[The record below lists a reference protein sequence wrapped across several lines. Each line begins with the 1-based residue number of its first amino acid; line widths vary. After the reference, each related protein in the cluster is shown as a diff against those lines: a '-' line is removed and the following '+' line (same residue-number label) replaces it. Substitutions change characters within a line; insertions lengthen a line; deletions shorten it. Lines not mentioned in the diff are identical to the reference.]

1 MEVNR
6 EYSPDAEHVQL
17 ESKESV
23 NCAGS
28 CDATEA
34 ASPAPRCPSAG
45 DVDPPDKS
53 AELDR
58 GICTGEAVPAI
69 QETSELAGVDV
80 LQQAIT
86 AAAESRMI
94 SSMASH
100 DNPLRH
106 TLMPNIGGHGDYD
119 LAPTTPFRN
128 RHGEEPSAP
137 PLALHSTPS
146 LSVPVSDAMVVDSP
160 FLDTSPAHQEPIE
173 APRIQAFAKLE
184 FDDGQFYMNT
194 YSVILGRDIR
204 AARAAYQREQQ
215 ERESTKDPMR
225 GGQSTSGGDASQTA
239 ALRAKRGG
247 SAKMNSS
254 VVSESGGI
262 IGADDSDG
270 KNRRKRSKKGSRKSK
285 STSSSSRQIS
295 RKNSIVQPSGH
306 TTTDYQALAQPS
318 RSDGAHPVDP
328 SSLLPSPEE
337 CPLIPI
343 HPPAAATRTGSH
355 KGISRKHAKIAYNF
369 DTHIFEVEI
378 KGKNGAFV
386 DDQWYAPGDVRPL
399 KSGSFIQI
407 GGVGIRFLLPEVVV
421 GQGEVEEERGYNNDI
436 NFAFGG
442 DGGVEMSSDIDG
454 GNDDDDD
461 DDDDDDQGIESGD
474 EDDQDEAGEE
484 DEEDEEDEDEDEEV
498 EEPPSP
504 EPLPQPPPPPPPP
517 PPARRGPG
525 RPPKNGISKRE
536 RQLAEKEAKEKAKA
550 KLKGNKTAPPVTK
563 NKVGRPR
570 KNPLPETPPPKP
582 EKRKYTRRKGLDDT
596 SSPTKTKKD
605 KESKEPKPPKEKK
618 EKRPPKPPRSPSPV
632 FDEANLTP
640 EQLAKPQASYVIL
653 IHEALTNSKTGA
665 MSLPQ
670 IYRAIERK
678 YPFYKLRVQ
687 TTGWQSSVRHN
698 LSQHHAFRKVERD
711 GKGWLW
717 GIVPG
722 VSIEKERRKR
732 PSPPPLHYQQ
742 PLQQQQQPIGLG
754 MPQMHHQPMVS
765 APPPPPPPPLGLG
778 KGLPGSFTHQI
789 PPNGSAGVGS
799 ASSGMPHLSPR
810 AGPPGGI
817 NAISPPN
824 AASQGAA
831 GSSGPISQR
840 QQAPPSYSGKTASP
854 AFHPMQEN
862 RPAQGVLLAPANRPP
877 PPPPLPPHSTTGPT
891 PPLPPQNQTRGIKL
905 NDKTLQAIASFQTA
919 LVAKLT
925 ANGSKDAEAIVQSAV
940 NRALGITD
948 KSSVP
953 GKEDPQEIA
962 IMKAVSG
969 MLNQIN
975 NKPLTHSSSPPNA
988 VSGGAENKHT
998 ISRPHHHQ
1006 QQQQQQQQ
1014 QVRAASRPGGPVQQS
1029 PQVQGGRQV
1038 PSQHAVQAQL
1048 IHILST
1054 ALNKG
1059 GQKRISPQPG
1069 ARPPSAGNPSVVGGG
1084 GGNGGNGGG
1093 ALTRTNGTAAAGDS
1107 RPLFS
1112 TAPPP
1117 PPPPSTARTTETTI
1131 SMNSDKSPTITAK
1144 QQQQQQPATTTT
1156 TTTPIAGVKRPLE
1169 NGDGGSAEGQP
1180 EVKKV
1185 AVDDG
1190 AIATAGDG
1198 GGV

>member
-6 EYSPDAEHVQL
+6 EYNLDDEQVRL
-17 ESKESV
+17 ESRESV
-23 NCAGS
+23 NRTGS
-28 CDATEA
+28 CDAIEGAIPTT
-34 ASPAPRCPSAG
+34 RRR
-45 DVDPPDKS
+45 S
-53 AELDR
+53 AEDTDVRDEGLEQDHN
-58 GICTGEAVPAI
+58 TGVEEAVPAN
-69 QETSELAGVDV
+69 QETSELAGVNA

-86 AAAESRMI
+86 ATADDRMI
-94 SSMASH
+94 PSMASH
-100 DNPLRH
+100 DPLGH
-106 TLMPNIGGHGDYD
+106 TLMANIEGHGNYD
-119 LAPTTPFRN
+119 LPPATPFRG
-128 RHGEEPSAP
+128 RPGEEPSAP

-160 FLDTSPAHQEPIE
+160 FLDTSPALQEPIE

-215 ERESTKDPMR
+215 ERDSTKELMR

-239 ALRAKRGG
+239 LRVKRGG

-262 IGADDSDG
+262 IGVDDSDG
-270 KNRRKRSKKGSRKSK
+270 KNRRKKSKRGSKKSK
-285 STSSSSRQIS
+285 STSSSSQQIS
-295 RKNSIVQPSGH
+295 RKNSIVQPAGH
-306 TTTDYQALAQPS
+306 TDYQALAQPS
-318 RSDGAHPVDP
+318 GSDGAHPVDP

-343 HPPAAATRTGSH
+343 HPPAIATSTGSH

-386 DDQWYAPGDVRPL
+386 DDQWYAPGDIRPL

-421 GQGEVEEERGYNNDI
+421 GQGEADERGYNYGDKEM
-436 NFAFGG
+436 NFAFEN
-442 DGGVEMSSDIDG
+442 DRGVEMSSDADDDG
-454 GNDDDDD
+454 NEDDDDD
-461 DDDDDDQGIESGD
+461 EGIESGD
-474 EDDQDEAGEE
+474 EDDQDEEEDGADEEE
-484 DEEDEEDEDEDEEV
+484 DEGGEEEE
-498 EEPPSP
+498 EEEEGAEESPSP
-504 EPLPQPPPPPPPP
+504 EPLPQPPPTK
-517 PPARRGPG
+517 RGPG

-536 RQLAEKEAKEKAKA
+536 RVLAEKEAKEKAKA
-550 KLKGNKTAPPVTK
+550 KERGKKAAPPVTK
-563 NKVGRPR
+563 NRVGRPR
-570 KNPLPETPPPKP
+570 KNPRPDTPPPKP
-582 EKRKYTRRKGLDDT
+582 EKRKYTKRKVVDATG
-596 SSPTKTKKD
+596 SPTKTKKE
-605 KESKEPKPPKEKK
+605 KEPKEPKPPKEKK

-632 FDEANLTP
+632 FDESKLTA
-640 EQLAKPQASYVIL
+640 EELQKPQASYVIL

-722 VSIEKERRKR
+722 VSIEKERKKR
-732 PSPPPLHYQQ
+732 PSPPPPHYQQ
-742 PLQQQQQPIGLG
+742 PLQQQLIGRG
-754 MPQMHHQPMVS
+754 MPQMQQPMAS
-765 APPPPPPPPLGLG
+765 APPGLG
-778 KGLPGSFTHQI
+778 KGLPGPLTHPV
-789 PPNGSAGVGS
+789 PPNRAAGVREAYGVT
-799 ASSGMPHLSPR
+799 HLSPQ

-817 NAISPPN
+817 NTIPLPN
-824 AASQGAA
+824 TNLQGATLVRSA
-831 GSSGPISQR
+831 SSGPISHQ
-840 QQAPPSYSGKTASP
+840 QQAPPHSYSGKITSP
-854 AFHPMQEN
+854 IFHPMQEN
-862 RPAQGVLLAPANRPP
+862 RPPPAQAQTSIAPTNRPP
-877 PPPPLPPHSTTGPT
+877 PSTTGPT
-891 PPLPPQNQTRGIKL
+891 PPQTPQNQTRGIKL

-953 GKEDPQEIA
+953 GREDPQEVA

-975 NKPLTHSSSPPNA
+975 NRPLTHSSPSSA
-988 VSGGAENKHT
+988 SGGAENKNT
-998 ISRPHHHQ
+998 TSRPQ
-1006 QQQQQQQQ
+1006 QQA
-1014 QVRAASRPGGPVQQS
+1014 RTASRPGGSTHLS
-1029 PQVQGGRQV
+1029 PQGQGGRQG
-1038 PSQHAVQAQL
+1038 PGQHAVQAQL
-1048 IHILST
+1048 IHFLST

-1059 GQKRISPQPG
+1059 GQKNSPQPG
-1069 ARPPSAGNPSVVGGG
+1069 ARPPSAGNPSI
-1084 GGNGGNGGG
+1084 GGG
-1093 ALTRTNGTAAAGDS
+1093 AGAQTRTNGAAAP
-1107 RPLFS
+1107 RPPVSSAL
-1112 TAPPP
+1112 P
-1117 PPPPSTARTTETTI
+1117 ARATGTTI
-1131 SMNSDKSPTITAK
+1131 PINSNKASTTIKSP
-1144 QQQQQQPATTTT
+1144 QQQQQQPATVSIPMQTS
-1156 TTTPIAGVKRPLE
+1156 PIAGVKRPLE
-1169 NGDGGSAEGQP
+1169 NGDGDTAEGQP
-1180 EVKKV
+1180 EFKKI

-1190 AIATAGDG
+1190 AADG
-1198 GGV
+1198 GGGEL